1 MVEHEDFLLRSRR
14 WLPNE
19 LLEAGNPWIKV
30 TVGRVKVCAK
40 DGEEVSQ
47 SSLAMRFLRN
57 ELGKGLRA
65 VQKRFG
71 SKMWSYVGYGK
82 PRNN

>member
-1 MVEHEDFLLRSRR
+1 MERLKKQWWSVRRRR

-40 DGEEVSQ
+40 IGEEVSQ
-47 SSLAMRFLRN
+47 SRLAMRFLRKK
-57 ELGKGLRA
+57 LGKGLRRA
-65 VQKRFG
+65 VYKKLG
-71 SKMWSYVGYGK
+71 
-82 PRNN
+82 